1 MRAVARGGKRMRA
14 HRITVLALL
23 ACTALVPSAAS
34 RADAVKSW
42 SAVPADRY
50 EVLGTFNDAA
60 FLDKD
65 TGLVWA
71 RTVTT
76 DQEMS
81 SASAATYCK
90 QLFVGNKGGWRLP
103 QFEEI
108 SSLLEF
114 NGTSIVTNAPF
125 IDYQPD
131 QFYVYPSGFI
141 NTVNG
146 SVVVVPFTERD
157 IMCVRGGTNN

>member
-1 MRAVARGGKRMRA
+1 MRARRIDAVCLLVCVALGHGA
-14 HRITVLALL
+14 T
-23 ACTALVPSAAS
+23 S
-34 RADAVKSW
+34 RADAIKSW

-50 EVLGTFNDAA
+50 ELLGTFNDAA

-71 RTVTT
+71 RNVTT

-114 NGTSIVTNAPF
+114 NGTSVVTYAPF

-146 SVVVVPFTERD
+146 AVVVVPYTERD
-157 IMCVRGGTNN
+157 ILCVRGGTND

>member
-1 MRAVARGGKRMRA
+1 MRNVRIAAVGFVAC
-14 HRITVLALL
+14 VALGQ
-23 ACTALVPSAAS
+23 SAAS

-42 SAVPADRY
+42 SAVPSDRY

-71 RTVTT
+71 RNVTT

-131 QFYVYPSGFI
+131 QYYVYPSGFI

-146 SVVVVPFTERD
+146 TVVIVPSSERD
-157 IMCVRGGTNN
+157 IICVRGGTNN